1 MKIQPEFPLCRVD
14 DPMRRAEQTIYR
26 ILEESEAPGRAL
38 YEARILPHGRQI
50 DFPVWIEG
58 VARYAIEAKGGRYI
72 IDPENGGWRLL
83 ADTGRRLGV
92 GEGAGV
98 GFSLLTDTGR
108 RPQASSPP
116 AQAWD
121 AARSIPEV
129 IKERFHRG
137 VYIIAVLAFPDME
150 PDQVIAA
157 AAAQRHVDVIFGADR
172 WVERLV
178 ELAGPHHIIVP
189 PTAEQIDQEVAL
201 VMPELAPRGTAD
213 PRPQVVI
220 EHFEHLHLHVGPEG
234 VQGLS
239 DLTGAG

>member
-1 MKIQPEFPLCRVD
+1 MRIQPEFPLCRVD

-72 IDPENGGWRLL
+72 IDPENGEWRLL
-83 ADTGRRLGV
+83 TDAGRL
-92 GEGAGV
+92 
-98 GFSLLTDTGR
+98 
-108 RPQASSPP
+108 PQASPP

-129 IKERFHRG
+129 IRERFHRG

-178 ELAGPHHIIVP
+178 ELAGPHRIMVP

-201 VMPELAPRGTAD
+201 VMPELAPRGAAD

-220 EHFEHLHLHVGPEG
+220 QHVEHLHLHAGPEG
-234 VQGLS
+234 VEGLS
-239 DLTGAG
+239 GLTGAG

>member
-83 ADTGRRLGV
+83 
-92 GEGAGV
+92 
-98 GFSLLTDTGR
+98 TDTGR
-108 RPQASSPP
+108 YPQTSSPP

-121 AARSIPEV
+121 AAKSIPEV
-129 IKERFHRG
+129 IRERFHRG

-150 PDQVIAA
+150 PDQVIAD

-178 ELAGPHHIIVP
+178 ELAGPHHIIAP

-220 EHFEHLHLHVGPEG
+220 ERVEHLHLHVGPEG

-239 DLTGAG
+239 GLTGAG

>member
-1 MKIQPEFPLCRVD
+1 MRIQPEFPLCRVE

-72 IDPENGGWRLL
+72 IDPETGEWRLL
-83 ADTGRRLGV
+83 TDAGRYH
-92 GEGAGV
+92 
-98 GFSLLTDTGR
+98 
-108 RPQASSPP
+108 QASPP

-129 IKERFHRG
+129 IRERFHRG
-137 VYIIAVLAFPDME
+137 VYIIAVLAFPNME
-150 PDQVIAA
+150 PDQVIAD

-172 WVERLV
+172 
-178 ELAGPHHIIVP
+178 
-189 PTAEQIDQEVAL
+189 
-201 VMPELAPRGTAD
+201 
-213 PRPQVVI
+213 
-220 EHFEHLHLHVGPEG
+220 
-234 VQGLS
+234 
-239 DLTGAG
+239 